1 MQVNLRIRLVQSPYD
16 GLVFAVCA
24 AGSWKPL
31 MTFLSRAEA
40 LEAIH

>member
-1 MQVNLRIRLVQSPYD
+1 MNLRIRLTYSQCD

-24 AGSWKPL
+24 PGSWKPL

-40 LEAIH
+40 LEAIR